1 MKIFVDAN
9 VLIDIITERRPFY
22 NTAVNFISY
31 CANQNYEIITNSLC
45 ISNAYYISQ
54 KVIRDVR
61 VTKGKLASI
70 NSNCKVLPMD
80 QEQLDIALISNF
92 SDFEDALH
100 NACATENYCTHII
113 TRNKNGFR
121 NSKLRVLTPLQFLNQ
136 HDPKF
141 Q

>member
-9 VLIDIITERRPFY
+9 VLIDIITERKSFY

-45 ISNAYYISQ
+45 ISNAYYLSQ
-54 KVIRDVR
+54 KVIRDVK

-70 NSNCKVLPMD
+70 NRNCKVLPMD
-80 QEQLDIALISNF
+80 QEQLDIALTSNF

-100 NACATENYCTHII
+100 NACATENNCTHII
-113 TRNKNGFR
+113 TRDKTGFR
-121 NSKLRVLTPLQFLNQ
+121 SSKLRVLTPLQFLNQ

-141 Q
+141 